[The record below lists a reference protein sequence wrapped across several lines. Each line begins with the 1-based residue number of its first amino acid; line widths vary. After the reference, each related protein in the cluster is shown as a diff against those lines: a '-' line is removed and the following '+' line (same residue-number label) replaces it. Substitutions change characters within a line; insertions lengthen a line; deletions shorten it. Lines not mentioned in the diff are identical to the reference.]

1 MKLGHSWKNELFKAD
16 FILHTKIKETATAAQ
31 NLYWTWFEPSQT
43 FLSLRMLLIDVK
55 GGAHGS
61 QKSKKDGHSWKN
73 ELSRADFILHTK
85 AMQIATARVSR

>member
-1 MKLGHSWKNELFKAD
+1 MQ
-16 FILHTKIKETATAAQ
+16 IATAGR
-31 NLYWTWFEPSQT
+31 NLHCTWFEPSQT

-85 AMQIATARVSR
+85 AMQIAKRERERERGPRRGTLI